1 MPDITDQGGPF
12 ATFKK
17 LLAPF
22 GRRNGDPDA
31 AAGGLDFLPGGY
43 TERRRRRRS
52 DAVMLALLVMV
63 VGVVAA
69 TWNFSERAL
78 AAAEAEFREVDA
90 RYTEAARRIEQVKQM
105 RLKQKTVADRM
116 ELTASLLEK
125 MPRSNLLAEL
135 TNALPHGVSLTDCE
149 LVANRNI
156 PVVAASAKGTKP
168 DPAEAAMPVPLSYDT
183 QLSIEGL
190 AHTEGQVSDYI
201 DVLGRSGYFES
212 VDLRWVRKAGARGSD
227 DADMRMFM
235 IALTLD
241 PNATAKRSPQRLP
254 EPQVAPSIA
263 SLDGAEVEGTE
274 QE

>member
-1 MPDITDQGGPF
+1 MPDPTNHGGPF
-12 ATFKK
+12 ATFQK
-17 LLAPF
+17 LSSLF
-22 GRRNGDPDA
+22 GRRNGEA
-31 AAGGLDFLPGGY
+31 EAGIGSGLDFLPGGY

-52 DAVMLALLVMV
+52 DAVMLGLLVLV

-78 AAAEAEFREVDA
+78 ASAEAEFREVDA
-90 RYTEAARRIEQVKQM
+90 RYADAARRIEQVKQM

-125 MPRSNLLAEL
+125 MPRTNLLAEL

-149 LVANRNI
+149 LIANRKV
-156 PVVAASAKGTKP
+156 PVVAAPAKGAKP
-168 DPAEAAMPVPLSYDT
+168 DPAAAALPVPLAYET
-183 QLSIEGL
+183 GLTVKGL

-201 DVLGRSGYFES
+201 DVLGRCGYFES
-212 VDLRWVRKAGARGSD
+212 VDLRWVRKAGARGNN

-241 PNATAKRSPQRLP
+241 PNASAKGSPQRLVK
-254 EPQVAPSIA
+254 PQNAPAIA
-263 SLDGAEVEGTE
+263 ELDGTE
-274 QE
+274 ID